1 MAHFPREGREVD
13 SASRQKLETL
23 ALKRLAATAEDD
35 DGQAWSFL
43 FYTDG
48 SVSFSYCPW
57 SATEDLNFSDD
68 GDVYGLKLPWSPA
81 RKALIE
87 SGKANPD
94 AEELH
99 QWRQAMARDWA
110 ANTDRAHIAWIVPIW
125 VRKKIKGYALFLCGD
140 ESAGLA
146 EDEGFSP
153 ELSAVFDNFEEA
165 IDALRREGPVN
176 KD

>member
-1 MAHFPREGREVD
+1 MA
-13 SASRQKLETL
+13 SSTRQTLEAL
-23 ALKRLAATAEDD
+23 ALQRLAATAGDVE
-35 DGQAWSFL
+35 AWSFL
-43 FYTDG
+43 FSTEG
-48 SVSFSYCPW
+48 SLGFSYCPW
-57 SATEDLNFSDD
+57 SATEDEDFD
-68 GDVYGLKLPWSPA
+68 GSVEGLDLPWTSK

-87 SGKANPD
+87 SGKADPRP
-94 AEELH
+94 EELA
-99 QWRQAMARDWA
+99 QWRQAIARDWA